1 MKDIILLIVTL
12 AAFAFGYFV
21 VKKVDDFIA
30 ENRRLIASCNRL
42 NSCTIRI
49 AADTPMHL
57 DSAASALEYCS
68 TINPFMEFS
77 FSSGNVNRLLQR
89 LSNGTIDIAIL
100 SEDNANNLG
109 KEFVYTR
116 IPHLAEQK
124 IVTMLGLPVKSI
136 SEEQCVY
143 LVWNKTISSRNRD
156 RVLFYLEN
164 EHCRL
169 KCGYCDY
176 MD

>member
-21 VKKVDDFIA
+21 VKKIDDFIA
-30 ENRRLIASCNRL
+30 ENRRLIASCNRID
-42 NSCTIRI
+42 SCTIRI
-49 AADTPMHL
+49 ATDNPMHL
-57 DSAASALEYCS
+57 DSAVSALEYCS
-68 TINPFMEFS
+68 TVNPFMDFS
-77 FSSGNVNRLLQR
+77 FSRGNASRLLQR

-109 KEFVYTR
+109 KEFVCTR
-116 IPHLAEQK
+116 IPYFAEQK
-124 IVTMLGLPVKSI
+124 SITVLGLPVKSI
-136 SEEQCVY
+136 SEEQYVY

-176 MD
+176 LD